1 MENQESSSVEVM
13 NAGIW
18 LRAFKGC
25 EHYTDQQAVE
35 IVRTMDALAEVM
47 FEFTCQQNGIVI
59 DNQLITKQSEENE
72 LKLAA

>member
-1 MENQESSSVEVM
+1 MDNQENINLEAV

-25 EHYTDQQAVE
+25 EHYSDEQALNL
-35 IVRTMDALAEVM
+35 VRTLDTLAEVM

-59 DNQLITKQSEENE
+59 DNQLIVEPKEEND

>member
-1 MENQESSSVEVM
+1 MDNQDNVNLESV

-25 EHYTDQQAVE
+25 EHYTDDQAMQ
-35 IVRTMDALAEVM
+35 IVRTLDTLAEVM

-59 DNQLITKQSEENE
+59 DNQLVIERKEENE

>member
-1 MENQESSSVEVM
+1 MDKQDNINLEAA

-25 EHYTDQQAVE
+25 EHYSDDQALE
-35 IVRTMDALAEVM
+35 IVRTLDALAEVM

-59 DNQLITKQSEENE
+59 DNQLIIEPKEENE